1 VCSTDHSGSNNVFLT
16 DFFAAN
22 PSFGGPG
29 LGNPGSGG
37 TNSGNGNNSHDS
49 LKVGL
54 GVGLGLGLP
63 LLLLA
68 AVGVFFKLRDSRR
81 KKYQVLS
88 DRNSLLPEFK
98 SSDKS
103 TEYLPEYIPLEESG
117 VRLLKDS
124 QTS

>member
-1 VCSTDHSGSNNVFLT
+1 MCSTDHSGSNNVFLS
-16 DFFAAN
+16 DFLAAN
-22 PSFGGPG
+22 PL
-29 LGNPGSGG
+29 LGTSGTTNNGSS
-37 TNSGNGNNSHDS
+37 TKHS

-63 LLLLA
+63 VLLLA
-68 AVGVFFKLRDSRR
+68 AAIVFVKVRNDRR

-117 VRLLKDS
+117 VRLLRDLH
-124 QTS
+124 T